1 MALFFKK
8 RSSFHASWN
17 LSNDAEDE
25 VLIGKGLWQSLCSTS
40 PPNNVCLSIAPWD
53 SLIVTDTGRLVCYGR
68 LEEGVSNEYIESA
81 SVFAN
86 LTCKLKGCTLAIPK
100 KWVKEYSLIFN
111 RPLRCRSVLVTL
123 TNPIILSTIVLVAGS
138 TEAYLLAAR
147 RPSLLNQLMDGR
159 ILRNGDRAQLQIGN
173 IEASLEFVYQLQQL
187 EPVPQG
193 FAQPGQTKIIL
204 LSFGIISGID
214 LSDKHDNVEADAFE
228 IDESFL
234 ASSVFNTH
242 FDHPEDQD
250 FPIVSQ
256 DSTLGMS
263 NPSLSRF
270 DIDYLDFPNESPEE
284 NWTLYVRT
292 TDLGR
297 IGILSRNW
305 VSSHKELVCILILI
319 SIIKVIACPK
329 LSQPRLVRVVADDVV
344 ALSSVLFRFLFD
356 KRLHSSQGYCE
367 RFAYPNS

>member
-8 RSSFHASWN
+8 SSSFHASWN
-17 LSNDAEDE
+17 FSSDAEDE
-25 VLIGKGLWQSLCSTS
+25 VLIGKGLWQSLCSS
-40 PPNNVCLSIAPWD
+40 PPNNVCLLIAPRD
-53 SLIVTDTGRLVCYGR
+53 SSVVTDTERLVCFGR
-68 LEEGVSNEYIESA
+68 LEEGVSEYIESA

-111 RPLRCRSVLVTL
+111 PLLRCRSVLVSL

-138 TEAYLLAAR
+138 TEAYLTAAR

-159 ILRNGDRAQLQIGN
+159 ILRHGDRAQLQIGN
-173 IEASLEFVYQLQQL
+173 TEASLGFVYKLQQL

-204 LSFGIISGID
+204 MSSMISGID
-214 LSDKHDNVEADAFE
+214 LSDKHDNVENDAFE

-250 FPIVSQ
+250 FLTVSQ
-256 DSTLGMS
+256 DLNLGMS

-270 DIDYLDFPNESPEE
+270 DIDYLDFFNESPEE
-284 NWTLYVRT
+284 NWILYVRT

-305 VSSHKELVCILILI
+305 VSLHKKLVCILILV
-319 SIIKVIACPK
+319 SIIKVIACFK
-329 LSQPRLVRVVADDVV
+329 LSQSRLVRVVADDMV
-344 ALSSVLFRFLFD
+344 ALSSVLFRFLF
-356 KRLHSSQGYCE
+356 
-367 RFAYPNS
+367 